1 MGISDA
7 FVTTGELN
15 PLGLFYLISSLC
27 VCVYERGEDAV
38 FRSPFFLPG
47 SLGTREASG
56 RGPGCDEGKWDW
68 GLGEGGVVSDLTLKS
83 VPCPSSPG
91 VVPHSQV
98 GGEGAQNLACSGV
111 KNMEEDGL
119 LTQVT
124 AL

>member
-1 MGISDA
+1 MQ
-7 FVTTGELN
+7 F
-15 PLGLFYLISSLC
+15 LGTL
-27 VCVYERGEDAV
+27 
-38 FRSPFFLPG
+38 FFLPR

-91 VVPHSQV
+91 VVHHSQV
-98 GGEGAQNLACSGV
+98 GVRGAEPAWLRCEDRGG
-111 KNMEEDGL
+111 DGL
-119 LTQVT
+119 QTQAP